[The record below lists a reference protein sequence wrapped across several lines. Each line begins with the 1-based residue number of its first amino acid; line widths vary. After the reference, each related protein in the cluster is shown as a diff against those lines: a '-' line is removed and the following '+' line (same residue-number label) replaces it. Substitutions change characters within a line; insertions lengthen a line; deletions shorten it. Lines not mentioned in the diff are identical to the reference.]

1 MKKSS
6 SFPLEPWLQVARCA
20 TSIDEELHKVQ
31 AIIQCQ
37 QSFETRSTIG
47 GLREL
52 SKIWHL
58 YSMLHFWFLLV
69 RMIYDIYSMFLERC
83 AGKILRNLVSGKS
96 SFDYAHVCRLPASNW
111 RLVLQYET
119 RCSEDLSAA
128 IQWKS
133 FKMWH
138 CRPAAGR
145 QRACD
150 ISAGHL
156 SWLPP
161 RHRRRKCL
169 PSAVCLCIKPPS
181 AVCLSLPSTNY

>member
-83 AGKILRNLVSGKS
+83 AGKILRNLV
-96 SFDYAHVCRLPASNW
+96 CRENPHSIMPMCVDFRHLIKGWFCNMKQDVPRTLAQRFNGNPSKCGTAVQQ
-111 RLVLQYET
+111 LV
-119 RCSEDLSAA
+119 A
-128 IQWKS
+128 K
-133 FKMWH
+133 
-138 CRPAAGR
+138 GR
-145 QRACD
+145 
-150 ISAGHL
+150 
-156 SWLPP
+156 
-161 RHRRRKCL
+161 
-169 PSAVCLCIKPPS
+169 V
-181 AVCLSLPSTNY
+181 T